1 MASKKKVVKNVKLQ
15 IEAGRATPAP
25 PVGPAIGQAG
35 IPIAAFVTEFNDRT
49 KSMMGMGKVSVKLR
63 VFEDR
68 TYEFDAK
75 TPLTGPMILKAAGLE
90 KGSGKNT
97 VKKAGSISRAKLAE
111 IAEIKMNDLSA
122 NSVDAAVKILE
133 GQCRSMGIEVK

>member
-49 KSMMGMGKVSVKLR
+49 KSMAGMGKVSVKLR

-68 TYEFDAK
+68 SYEFDAK
-75 TPLTGPMILKAAGLE
+75 TPLTGPMILKGAGLD
-90 KGSGKNT
+90 KGSGKNAT
-97 VKKAGSISRAKLAE
+97 KKAGSITRAKLTE
-111 IAEIKMNDLSA
+111 IAEVKMVDLSA
-122 NSVDAAVKILE
+122 NSVEAAVKILE

>member
-15 IEAGRATPAP
+15 VEAGRATPAP
-25 PVGPAIGQAG
+25 PLGPSLGQAG
-35 IPIAAFVTEFNDRT
+35 VAIGTFVTEFNERT
-49 KSMMGMGKVSVKLR
+49 KGMMGQGKVSVKLR

-68 TYEFDAK
+68 SYEFDTK

-97 VKKAGSISRAKLAE
+97 AKKAGSITRAKLRE
-111 IAEIKMNDLSA
+111 IAEVKMADISANDL
-122 NSVDAAVKILE
+122 DAAVKILE

>member
-15 IEAGRATPAP
+15 VEAGRATPAP
-25 PVGPAIGQAG
+25 PLGPSLGQAG
-35 IPIAAFVTEFNDRT
+35 VNIGTFVTEFNDRT
-49 KSMMGMGKVSVKLR
+49 KAMAGMGKVSVKLR

-75 TPLTGPMILKAAGLE
+75 TPLTGPAILKAAGLE
-90 KGSGKNT
+90 KGSGKNAT
-97 VKKAGSISRAKLAE
+97 KKAGTISKAKIRE
-111 IAEIKMNDLSA
+111 IAEMKMKDLSA
-122 NSVDAAVKILE
+122 NSVEAAMKIIE

>member
-49 KSMMGMGKVSVKLR
+49 KGMMGMGKVSVKLR

-90 KGSGKNT
+90 KGSGKNVT
-97 VKKAGSISRAKLAE
+97 KKAGSITRAKLAE
-111 IAEIKMNDLSA
+111 IAEVKMNDLSA

>member
-1 MASKKKVVKNVKLQ
+1 MASKKKIVKNVKLQ

-49 KSMMGMGKVSVKLR
+49 KEMAGMGKVSVKLR

-68 TYEFDAK
+68 SYEFDAK

-90 KGSGKNT
+90 KGSGKNAT
-97 VKKAGSISRAKLAE
+97 KKAGSISRAKLAE
-111 IAEIKMNDLSA
+111 IAEVKMKDLSA